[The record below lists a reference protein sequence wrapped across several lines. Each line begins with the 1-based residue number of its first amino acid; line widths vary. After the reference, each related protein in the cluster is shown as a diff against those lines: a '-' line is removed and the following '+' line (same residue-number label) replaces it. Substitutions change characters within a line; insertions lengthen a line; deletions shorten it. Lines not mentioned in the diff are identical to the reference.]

1 MTIGALPDRSNWT
14 ISLICAFKITTS
26 IESEMV
32 LLTTST
38 SCNSTARTGAGGY
51 VHIVCGRLKTWQ
63 MDVKMNCSCSAVSF
77 LDEDTVTTSGVGTA
91 FTHNYL
97 P

>member
-1 MTIGALPDRSNWT
+1 MTIISDVDRFFDKRFQNYV
-14 ISLICAFKITTS
+14 LVAP
-26 IESEMV
+26 EMD

-38 SCNSTARTGAGGY
+38 SCASTARTGAGGY

-91 FTHNYL
+91 VTHNH
-97 P
+97 PP